1 MFLPSISTHTYTIYF
16 HFQATLLGTRIDL
29 RTVMGAILNPTS
41 IKEIMELSQQLR
53 IMYYHLRITTMFLE
67 GYKSVRSILAKVY
80 IRRWNSGLLKEDKK
94 KMKDDLFN
102 YQSKQTMKKTGKFGR
117 IIQDCFKDSMERLS
131 KKIQKLK
138 ALEIPDDD
146 FESDDEDDLVSTTS
160 SRSSTFS
167 KISSIHDSSWNA
179 RKKKS

>member
-1 MFLPSISTHTYTIYF
+1 
-16 HFQATLLGTRIDL
+16 
-29 RTVMGAILNPTS
+29 MGAILNPTS

-53 IMYYHLRITTMFLE
+53 ILYFHLRITTLFLE
-67 GYKSVRSILAKVY
+67 SYRSVRLILAKVY
-80 IRRWNSGLLKEDKK
+80 IRRWHSGLLKDDKK

-102 YQSKQTMKKTGKFGR
+102 YQSKQQTKKMGKFGR

-138 ALEIPDDD
+138 ALEIPDDYD
-146 FESDDEDDLVSTTS
+146 ESDDENDLESTS

-167 KISSIHDSSWNA
+167 KISSIHDSSWNS
-179 RKKKS
+179 RKKK

>member
-1 MFLPSISTHTYTIYF
+1 
-16 HFQATLLGTRIDL
+16 
-29 RTVMGAILNPTS
+29 MGAILNPTS

-102 YQSKQTMKKTGKFGR
+102 YQSKQQMKKTGKFGR
-117 IIQDCFKDSMERLS
+117 IIQDSFKDSMERLS

-138 ALEIPDDD
+138 ALEIPEDD
-146 FESDDEDDLVSTTS
+146 FESDDDDLVSTKSTS